1 MQNSSQD
8 VRKKALGRSGEK
20 RAVKYLKKAGLRIVK
35 VNYKTP
41 FGEADIVAREG
52 ETFVL
57 CEVKTRTGETFGT
70 PAEAVDFKKQE
81 RYINIARYM
90 QMRAGEELSVR
101 FDVVEVFGDEINH
114 IAGAF
119 VAGNRKF

>member
-1 MQNSSQD
+1 M
-8 VRKKALGRSGEK
+8 
-20 RAVKYLKKAGLRIVK
+20 
-35 VNYKTP
+35 
-41 FGEADIVAREG
+41 
-52 ETFVL
+52 L
-57 CEVKTRTGETFGT
+57 CEVKTRTGETFGS

-101 FDVVEVFGDEINH
+101 FDVVEVFGDKINH

>member
-1 MQNSSQD
+1 M
-8 VRKKALGRSGEK
+8 
-20 RAVKYLKKAGLRIVK
+20 
-35 VNYKTP
+35 
-41 FGEADIVAREG
+41 
-52 ETFVL
+52 L
-57 CEVKTRTGETFGT
+57 CEVKTRTDETFGT

-101 FDVVEVFGDEINH
+101 FDVVEVFGDKISH